1 MHIIKSSRN
10 NIDDR
15 LVIFSPNRRVENG
28 DSIKLRTKELIKT
41 YRRPFQRPSL
51 PLRSMDAR
59 ARVKTFSVSLP
70 LSLPPP
76 LFLPIRKI
84 GNRKRLSTYPMIFQI
99 FFSFRW
105 IDGKKKGVGKKRN
118 EEKSVAE
125 FSTAITL
132 ARGYNKRIRSDQ

>member
-28 DSIKLRTKELIKT
+28 GSIKLRTKELIKT

-84 GNRKRLSTYPMIFQI
+84 GNRKRLSTYSIFQI
-99 FFSFRW
+99 FSLF
-105 IDGKKKGVGKKRN
+105 DGKKKGVGKKRN